1 MALLCFLV
9 AILIKFIDLSNAM
22 PENMEDNAIAK
33 ANSLMHDYPEFID
46 LPTLDISLFQDLR
59 ETIDDDLV
67 FSDLV
72 TIYLSS
78 AENLIDEI
86 QAAFT
91 NQDANKFAIAAHS
104 LKLTSASI
112 GATRLSQISKYLEK
126 VGKTGEITGSTDIL
140 NLLNNE
146 YTEIIKAIQTLI
158 LEFMAQ

>member
-1 MALLCFLV
+1 
-9 AILIKFIDLSNAM
+9 M
-22 PENMEDNAIAK
+22 PENVEDNAIAK
-33 ANSLMHDYPEFID
+33 ANSLMHDYPEFMD

-59 ETIDDDLV
+59 DTIDDDLV

-72 TIYLSS
+72 TVYLNS

-91 NQDANKFAIAAHS
+91 NQDADKFAIAAHS
-104 LKLTSASI
+104 LKSTSASI

-126 VGKTGEITGSTDIL
+126 VGKTGEISVETEIL

-146 YTEIIKAIQTLI
+146 YTEVIKAIQTLI

>member
-1 MALLCFLV
+1 
-9 AILIKFIDLSNAM
+9 M
-22 PENMEDNAIAK
+22 PENVEDNAIAK
-33 ANSLMHDYPEFID
+33 ANSLKPDYPEFMD
-46 LPTLDISLFQDLR
+46 LPTLEISLFQDLR
-59 ETIDDDLV
+59 ETIDDDLI

-72 TIYLSS
+72 TIYLNS

-104 LKLTSASI
+104 LKSTSASI

-126 VGKTGEITGSTDIL
+126 VGKTGEITVSVDIL

-146 YTEIIKAIQTLI
+146 YTDVIKAIQTLI

>member
-1 MALLCFLV
+1 
-9 AILIKFIDLSNAM
+9 M
-22 PENMEDNAIAK
+22 PENVEDNAISK
-33 ANSLMHDYPEFID
+33 VNGLMHDYPESMDF
-46 LPTLDISLFQDLR
+46 PTLDISSFQDLR
-59 ETIDDDLV
+59 ETIDDDLI

-78 AENLIDEI
+78 AENLMDEI

-104 LKLTSASI
+104 LKSTSASI

-140 NLLNNE
+140 ILLNNE
-146 YTEIIKAIQTLI
+146 YTEVIKAIQTLI